1 MEYILRFFINGE
13 HEEDEQL
20 RVSSNVKPIVPRIG
34 ESVFF
39 DYYESRFKVVDVQ
52 YSYPSSK
59 CSASCE
65 HLMLIDIFIVEV

>member
-20 RVSSNVKPIVPRIG
+20 RVSSNAKLIIPRIG

-52 YSYPSSK
+52 YSYPSSG